1 MKFTKEECHALYL
14 EWLNNYLTD
23 SLFAEHYQLGMTE
36 VENILDIGRKENR
49 KIAEKVYQDTGK
61 IKQNST
67 TLNELSDKFKNIG
80 IYTIKN

>member
-1 MKFTKEECHALYL
+1 MKYTKEECQTLYL
-14 EWLNNYLTD
+14 EWLNNYLSD
-23 SLFAEHYQLGMTE
+23 SLFAEHYGLGLTE
-36 VENILDIGRKENR
+36 VENILDIGRKEN
-49 KIAEKVYQDTGK
+49 KLMAEKNYQETKK